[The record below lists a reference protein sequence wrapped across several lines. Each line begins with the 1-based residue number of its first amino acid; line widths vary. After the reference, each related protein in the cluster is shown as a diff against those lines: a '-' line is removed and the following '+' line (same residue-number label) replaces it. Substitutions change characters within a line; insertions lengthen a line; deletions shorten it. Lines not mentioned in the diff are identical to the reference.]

1 MWQLRHNFL
10 KHPID
15 LGRQSKPRAIPIVW
29 NPLIDKDTIQNQRVG
44 AYRNRKSRAIVSE
57 HTVQDML

>member
-10 KHPID
+10 KRPIN
-15 LGRQSKPRAIPIVW
+15 LGRQSKPRAISIEW

-44 AYRNRKSRAIVSE
+44 ACQNRNSRAIVSE
-57 HTVQDML
+57 HIVQDVL